1 MRHGFRRVA
10 VPAQTRGRSR
20 THTFPAPIRGW
31 ISNENLASAMP
42 GGAYQLDNFFPT
54 LTGIRLRG
62 GSKKY
67 ATLSSGA
74 VTSLFSYRVGTAEK
88 FFGTDVS
95 NIFDISSI
103 NDADTIPTAAVSGQT
118 SGHYATAQ
126 IGTSGGDFLYAV
138 NGSDDAQLYNGSGW
152 QAVNEA
158 SSYAITGVN
167 TANLSFVWVFANRLF
182 FVEKGTMN
190 AWYLPA
196 SSIAGAASKLPLAS
210 VFQKGGSLLFGG
222 TWSLDSGSGL
232 DDKCVF
238 VSTTGEVVIYQ
249 GSDPA
254 SVSTWSKVGV
264 YEISAPL
271 GMNATMKAGGDFVIA
286 TQEGMVPLSQ
296 AIQKDAAALSLSAIS
311 RQIEPDWAA
320 EAGSRSSKPWH
331 VLKWPSNNMAV
342 VALPVSGGGKPYCF
356 AVNLETGAWARF
368 TGWDTECAGLYNSV
382 GYFGTS
388 DGRVMQMET
397 GGRDDGSPYTGV
409 CVGLFDHLR
418 APAAQKTVHAARTV
432 FRTASPIRPQVSV
445 STDYTVSTPAP
456 PNSIDDYTTDEW
468 DVGLWDVAT
477 WDVGTDLETVTTWH
491 SIGRTGFAIAPQ
503 LQITS
508 GVTPTPKVE
517 LVAMDMMF
525 ETGGVMV

>member
-1 MRHGFRRVA
+1 M
-10 VPAQTRGRSR
+10 T
-20 THTFPAPIRGW
+20 
-31 ISNENLASAMP
+31 

-62 GSKKY
+62 GAKKY
-67 ATLSSGA
+67 ATLSNGA
-74 VTSLFSYRVGTAEK
+74 VTSLFAYKVGTTEK
-88 FFGTDVS
+88 FFGADTN
-95 NIFDISSI
+95 NIFDISTVS
-103 NDADTIPTAAVSGQT
+103 DASGIPTAAVSGQT

-126 IGTSGGDFLYAV
+126 VGTSGGDFLYAV
-138 NGSDDAQLYNGSGW
+138 NGSDDARLYDGATWTAIN
-152 QAVNEA
+152 AV
-158 SSYAITGVN
+158 SSPAITGVA
-167 TANLSFVWVFANRLF
+167 TADLSFVWVFANRLF

-196 SSIAGAASKLPLAS
+196 SSIAGAATKLPLAS

-238 VSTTGEVVIYQ
+238 VSTTGEVVIYE

-254 SVSTWSKVGV
+254 SASTWSKVGV

-271 GMNATMKAGGDFVIA
+271 GFNATMKAGGDFIIA
-286 TQEGMVPLSQ
+286 AQEGMVPLSQ

-320 EAGSRSSKPWH
+320 EVSARSSKPWH
-331 VLKWPSNNMAV
+331 VLKWPTNNMAV
-342 VALPVSGGGKPYCF
+342 VALPVAGGSEPYCLV
-356 AVNLETGAWARF
+356 VNLETGAWARY
-368 TGWDTECAGLYNSV
+368 TGWDTECVGLYNSV

-388 DGRVMQMET
+388 DGSVRQMET
-397 GGRDDGSPYTGV
+397 GGSDDGTPYTGFY
-409 CVGLFDHLR
+409 VGLFDHLR
-418 APAAQKTVHAARTV
+418 VPGAQKTVHAARTV
-432 FRTASPIRPQVSV
+432 FRAASAIRPQVSV
-445 STDYTVSTPAP
+445 STDYTVCPPAP

-477 WDVGTDLETVTTWH
+477 WDVGTELETVTKW
-491 SIGRTGFAIAPQ
+491 SSVGRSGFAIAPQ

-508 GVTPTPKVE
+508 GVTPTPKIE

-525 ETGGVMV
+525 EVGGVMV